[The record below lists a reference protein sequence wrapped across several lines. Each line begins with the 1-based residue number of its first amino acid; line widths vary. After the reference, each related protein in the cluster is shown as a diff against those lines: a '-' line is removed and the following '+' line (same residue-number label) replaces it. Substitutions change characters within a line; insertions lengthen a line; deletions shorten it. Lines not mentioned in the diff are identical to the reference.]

1 MKYQLKKVE
10 KYIDKQAISVY
21 YIVNCQEKCN
31 KLSNSWIH
39 KS

>member
-21 YIVNCQEKCN
+21 FIYKMFIAE
-31 KLSNSWIH
+31 
-39 KS
+39 

>member
-21 YIVNCQEKCN
+21 FIYKMFIAK
-31 KLSNSWIH
+31 
-39 KS
+39 